1 MIKVLFFGRFKDEL
15 GQSKV
20 AVAATDLTTINDLRD
35 TLIDMHTPKWRDVL
49 TAANVIIAV
58 NQKIVDAQYPVTD
71 GDEVAFYPPV
81 TGG

>member
-20 AVAATDLTTINDLRD
+20 EVVATDLSIINDLRD
-35 TLIDMHTPKWRDVL
+35 TLINMHTPKWREVL

-58 NQKIVDAQYPVTD
+58 NHKIVDAQYAVAD
-71 GDEVAFYPPV
+71 WDEVAFYPPV

>member
-20 AVAATDLTTINDLRD
+20 EVVATDLIIINDLRD
-35 TLIDMHTPKWRDVL
+35 TLINMHTPKWREVL

-58 NQKIVDAQYPVTD
+58 NHKIVDAQYAVAD

>member
-1 MIKVLFFGRFKDEL
+1 MIKVLFFGRFRDEL
-15 GQSKV
+15 KCSGIEV
-20 AVAATDLTTINDLRD
+20 EAADLNIVSDLRD
-35 TLIDMHTPKWRDVL
+35 KLISMHTTKWQDVL

-58 NQKIVDAQYPVTD
+58 NHKIVDAHYPVTA

>member
-1 MIKVLFFGRFKDEL
+1 MINVLFFGRFRDEL
-15 GQSKV
+15 DCSSIEV
-20 AVAATDLTTINDLRD
+20 EAADLEIVNDLRNK
-35 TLIDMHTPKWRDVL
+35 LISMHTAKWQDVL

-58 NQKIVDAQYPVTD
+58 NQKIVDAQYSVTA

>member
-1 MIKVLFFGRFKDEL
+1 MINVLFFGRFRDEL
-15 GQSKV
+15 QCSNIEV
-20 AVAATDLTTINDLRD
+20 EATGLEVVNDLRNK
-35 TLIDMHTPKWRDVL
+35 LVSMHTAKWQDVL

-58 NQKIVDAQYPVTD
+58 NHKIVDAHYPVTA